1 MEHVA
6 AILIN
11 SGEKKVQEVY
21 ISNSVKKCEFF
32 SEAYK
37 LMGVK
42 IDYEIPELDLC
53 TNLYNEDINFNPNHH
68 NVLFNPW
75 NHGWGPHVKTNNP
88 DIFITDSKLKHTYL
102 YRKILIIGEVLIGD
116 DKTILIKPLKFTV
129 EEVANSLEWR
139 FKKKE
144 RQSRMSYWEAQAD
157 AEEKIREIQ
166 NNAYYCNHP

>member
-1 MEHVA
+1 MEQVA

-11 SGEKKVQEVY
+11 SGEKKVQEVF
-21 ISNSVKKCEFF
+21 ISNSINKREFF

-37 LMGVK
+37 LLGVK
-42 IDYEIPELDLC
+42 KDYEYPELNQC
-53 TNLYNEDINFNPNHH
+53 TNLYDENINFNSDYH
-68 NVLFNPW
+68 NVFFNPF
-75 NHGWGPHVKTNNP
+75 NDGWGPHVKTNNP
-88 DIFITDSKLKHTYL
+88 DIFSTLSKLKHTYL
-102 YRKILIIGEVLIGD
+102 YGRILIIGKVLITD
-116 DKTILIKPLKFTV
+116 DKTILIQPLKFTV